1 MLAIVPVQRCRIAPY
16 MLDDGGYQWNQ
27 WAPDQDAKNLC
38 GFTKDSSNPATDQ
51 MLQFAAIPSLIH
63 LRTPAAMGV
72 HCTSVGRQVDHREQS
87 CKVILNPEK
96 RRVGGSTPPLTTI
109 LEQAKHLDM
118 IAVPGVFGCSGLN
131 WGHGTSGR

>member
-1 MLAIVPVQRCRIAPY
+1 MSPKLRHRQAAILAIVPVQRGRIAPY

-38 GFTKDSSNPATDQ
+38 GLTKDSSNPATDQ
-51 MLQFAAIPSLIH
+51 MLQLAAIPGLIH

-72 HCTSVGRQVDHREQS
+72 HCTSVGRQV
-87 CKVILNPEK
+87 ILNPEK
-96 RRVGGSTPPLTTI
+96 RKVGGSTPPLTTI
-109 LEQAKHLDM
+109 LEQAKHP
-118 IAVPGVFGCSGLN
+118 VPGVFGCWVSI